1 MEEESIYFGCYEVFK
16 VIFEG
21 EKWLEGEQGRRFIDG
36 FMGYYVC
43 YVVGE
48 INVGMDLNNGDKWGR
63 WYI

>member
-1 MEEESIYFGCYEVFK
+1 
-16 VIFEG
+16 
-21 EKWLEGEQGRRFIDG
+21 
-36 FMGYYVC
+36 MGYYVC